1 MTPWEYCRVL
11 AILGPIFSMIVVGF
25 VLILRS
31 GLSRFGSPIGW
42 KLMRE
47 NASQALVVLGGC
59 VVGMAIL
66 HRMVGL
72 PVAVSW

>member
-1 MTPWEYCRVL
+1 MTLWECCRVL
-11 AILGPIFSMIVVGF
+11 AILGPIIFMMIVGL

-31 GLSRFGSPIGW
+31 GSTRFGSPIGW

-47 NASQALVVLGGC
+47 NASQALVVLCGC

-66 HRMVGL
+66 QRMVGL